1 MEQVV
6 RRAVPE
12 DHPVLNE
19 LENEARAAVRE
30 TRGGARWCEVVP
42 ARRGRWFD
50 DGAQVFVAEID
61 AVGVGYLVLIPGEVA
76 VVESVFVTPGA
87 REVGFGDWL
96 LEAALSAA
104 VEEGSRLLEGTA
116 LPGDRDLKNLFERA
130 GIVARAITVSV
141 PLRPSQS

>member
-19 LENEARAAVRE
+19 LENEARAAVLE
-30 TRGGARWCEVVP
+30 TRGGARWCDVVP

>member
-19 LENEARAAVRE
+19 LENEARGAVLE

-96 LEAALSAA
+96 LEAALSSA

-116 LPGDRDLKNLFERA
+116 LPGDRYLKSLFERA

>member
-6 RRAVPE
+6 RRAALE
-12 DHPVLNE
+12 DYPVLDE
-19 LENEARAAVRE
+19 LEAEARDAVLE

-50 DGAQVFVAEID
+50 DGANVFIAEID
-61 AVGVGYLVLIPGEVA
+61 GVGIGYLVLIPGDVA

-104 VEEGSRLLEGTA
+104 VDAGSRLLEGTA

-141 PLRPSQS
+141 PLRPTQS

>member
-12 DHPVLNE
+12 DSPVLDE
-19 LENEARAAVRE
+19 LEDEARAAVLE
-30 TRGGARWCEVVP
+30 TRGGGRWCQVVP

-50 DGAQVFVAEID
+50 DDAEVFVAEID
-61 AVGVGYLVLIPGEVA
+61 AIGIGYLVLIPGDVA

-96 LEAALSAA
+96 LEAALAAA
-104 VEEGSRLLEGTA
+104 VDSGSRLLEGTA

-130 GIVARAITVSV
+130 GIVARAITVSM
-141 PLRPSQS
+141 PLRPAQS

>member
-12 DHPVLNE
+12 DSPVLDE
-19 LENEARAAVRE
+19 LENEARNAVLT
-30 TRGGARWCEVVP
+30 TRGGERWCQVVP

-50 DGAQVFVAEID
+50 DDALVFLAEID
-61 AVGVGYLVLIPGEVA
+61 AVGIGYLVLVPGEVA

-104 VEEGSRLLEGTA
+104 VDAGSRLLEGTA